1 MSSPVSSSSAADDDD
16 AAPETPSST
25 SSWRRGGGRYDDDD
39 DDDEDDDDGSAPPH
53 PCGWP
58 WVRGRSRDD
67 DAALRALLTRPS
79 MVLTGGIGKLSAM
92 AVHSVTPLVR

>member
-1 MSSPVSSSSAADDDD
+1 MIVGDSSSSSVSSSSAADDED

-25 SSWRRGGGRYDDDD
+25 SPWRKGGGAVR
-39 DDDEDDDDGSAPPH
+39 GSAPPH

-67 DAALRALLTRPS
+67 DAALRALLARPS
-79 MVLTGGIGKLSAM
+79 MVW
-92 AVHSVTPLVR
+92 